1 MYTLLPSRFDTVITN
16 PQVRSVAHV
25 HMFNIWWIYRYGQR
39 ECCNSRCSTSFTVH
53 KFCLQFFFLCTCAK
67 IQPASPPLTCAPTA
81 SFVRKQQKQKKG
93 ESHMCI
99 IALLGSF
106 WKLYNALCSM
116 HLASLV
122 TKLHVYLLI
131 NKS

>member
-1 MYTLLPSRFDTVITN
+1 MFTCLIFGGFIVMANGNAAIAGALRALLYISSAYN
-16 PQVRSVAHV
+16 
-25 HMFNIWWIYRYGQR
+25 
-39 ECCNSRCSTSFTVH
+39 
-53 KFCLQFFFLCTCAK
+53 FFFLCTCAK